1 MFTSS
6 SVPSVF
12 PEGVDV
18 ATDSLLELAGEVV
31 VSVNFP
37 DEVVVAAAFAD
48 GVVLPLDFPEE
59 VVVAEFGVAE
69 PGVIAVLAGN
79 GFLDVGCEFVIA
91 AGFES
96 SNAFLDVGFEFVVA
110 AGFES
115 GEVFNATGVSNFLSR
130 SNTLSLGPSL
140 LTGTEADELRMVLES
155 SEDDGW
161 EFCLASPRKVME
173 CVGKPPFLGGW
184 LLGLLSSDGP
194 SSNNLRLVSP
204 KPSSVIS
211 IDSSLI
217 FHKLPSTQF
226 LYLLDIAL

>member
-1 MFTSS
+1 MSTSS
-6 SVPSVF
+6 RVPSVF
-12 PEGVDV
+12 PEGAVV
-18 ATDSLLELAGEVV
+18 ATDSLFELAGEVV
-31 VSVNFP
+31 VSVDFP
-37 DEVVVAAAFAD
+37 DEVVVAAALAD

-59 VVVAEFGVAE
+59 VVMAEVGVAE

-79 GFLDVGCEFVIA
+79 GFLDVGFK
-91 AGFES
+91 
-96 SNAFLDVGFEFVVA
+96 FVVA

-115 GEVFNATGVSNFLSR
+115 GEVFDSTGVSNFLSR

-140 LTGTEADELRMVLES
+140 LTGTEADELPMVLES

-161 EFCLASPRKVME
+161 EFCLGIPRKVME

-217 FHKLPSTQF
+217 FINS
-226 LYLLDIAL
+226 LLHDSYICLILLCDSF

>member
-1 MFTSS
+1 MYTSS

-12 PEGVDV
+12 PEGVDM

-59 VVVAEFGVAE
+59 VVVAEVGVAE

-79 GFLDVGCEFVIA
+79 GFLDVG
-91 AGFES
+91 
-96 SNAFLDVGFEFVVA
+96 FEFVVA

-115 GEVFNATGVSNFLSR
+115 GEVLDTTGVSNFLSR

-155 SEDDGW
+155 SEDNGW
-161 EFCLASPRKVME
+161 EFCLGSPRKVME
-173 CVGKPPFLGGW
+173 CVG
-184 LLGLLSSDGP
+184 
-194 SSNNLRLVSP
+194 
-204 KPSSVIS
+204 
-211 IDSSLI
+211 
-217 FHKLPSTQF
+217 
-226 LYLLDIAL
+226 